1 MLKAMNMNTPEQ
13 IEAYIRANGKRVNVI
28 EECGDAENGPDATNY
43 EFIRLGNLSLFDGDN
58 GEVAITATNRRVT
71 RSRTPFVQNEPYAAG
86 AQVIIKDT
94 FPQFVF

>member
-1 MLKAMNMNTPEQ
+1 MNATTPDQ

-28 EECGDAENGPDATNY
+28 EEDGGPETGPIVNNY